1 MIFNLEEYGDCCR
14 AQVFPMHSAD
24 YRTMSVQPEKDRVR
38 WIPVLVVGKN
48 NLTND
53 RAMSDRAMDDLLV
66 PLGDEAAENFAEKK
80 RKSSEGSVEIVENN
94 ENIAPKRTRASAP
107 AVNSMD
113 DKGKLSGLVKPKSAL
128 PRFNMQRI
136 SASSVITASAST
148 SVLADKKRSVTEQN
162 TAERR
167 ALSTTTPSK
176 SMSVASSNRV
186 DTSLTPCSM
195 NNALI
200 KRLQKVSSQVSAS
213 DRLRTYFD
221 NAFSF
226 SDDTLSGIL
235 TNLKVKSKWDVKEKA
250 KKQENAI
257 KELKDGFVTTFSETK
272 TLREYCLNYETENNA
287 LMKELNIEL
296 QEAIQTLLN
305 VRSTESKYAKLVDE
319 NQSLKESLSQIKR
332 DYDPLKSKYKELAA
346 NLSTEEKMRT
356 DSESALAK
364 LEKDYSEYKKS
375 VSEQVKQSKE
385 LSEQRIDD
393 TKQELTLLKA
403 ELIKK
408 QQESERINSDKA
420 DVERKNLELREEMLK
435 IQSQLR
441 EAENSMARSEKDND
455 RVLEDLKNLK
465 EQLALKESELRT
477 TMNTMNEL
485 YRY

>member
-1 MIFNLEEYGDCCR
+1 MEE
-14 AQVFPMHSAD
+14 
-24 YRTMSVQPEKDRVR
+24 
-38 WIPVLVVGKN
+38 
-48 NLTND
+48 
-53 RAMSDRAMDDLLV
+53 LLV
-66 PLGDEAAENFAEKK
+66 PLDDEIVDNVVEKK
-80 RKSSEGSVEIVENN
+80 RKSSDGSVEIVENN

-107 AVNSMD
+107 VNNVVD

-136 SASSVITASAST
+136 SASSVIAATASA

-167 ALSTTTPSK
+167 ALSATTPSK
-176 SMSVASSNRV
+176 SMSSVASSRI
-186 DTSLTPCSM
+186 DATMTPCSM

-226 SDDTLSGIL
+226 NDDTLSGIL

-272 TLREYCLNYETENNA
+272 TLREYCLNYETENNS

-305 VRSTESKYAKLVDE
+305 VRSTESKYTKLAEE
-319 NQSLKESLSQIKR
+319 NQSLKESLNQIKK
-332 DYDPLKSKYKELAA
+332 DYDPLKGKCKELSAK
-346 NLSTEEKMRT
+346 LGTEEKTRI
-356 DSESALAK
+356 DSESALVK
-364 LEKDYSEYKKS
+364 LEKEYSEYKKS
-375 VSEQVKQSKE
+375 VGEQLKQSKE

-393 TKQELTLLKA
+393 TKQELTSLKA
-403 ELIKK
+403 ELVKK
-408 QQESERINSDKA
+408 QQDYERINSDKA
-420 DVERKNLELREEMLK
+420 EVEKKNLELREEMLK

-441 EAENSMARSEKDND
+441 EAENSVARFEKDNE
-455 RVLEDLKNLK
+455 RVLEDYKSLK
-465 EQLALKESELRT
+465 EQLTSKESELRT

-485 YRY
+485 YRYSPTLPSLIFITYLHIQLLQ